1 MTLANLRREY
11 MQHGLR
17 ESDCAADPMQQF
29 RLWMDQALTT
39 DLTEPAAITLATC
52 TPDGRPSARIVLL
65 KGIDARGFVFFTNYD
80 SRKGKELAA
89 NSRAAIVCFW
99 PELER
104 QIRAEGSVEKIT
116 PEESDAYHR
125 SRPRGS
131 QLGAWTSYQSE
142 VIPGREIL
150 EERLR
155 DLEARFGEGEIPRPP
170 HWGGFRLIPE
180 VIEFWQGRP
189 NRLHDR
195 IRYRRLESGEWLRER
210 LSP

>member
-1 MTLANLRREY
+1 MTLANLRRDY

-17 ESDCAADPMQQF
+17 ESDCLPDPIQQF
-29 RLWMDQALTT
+29 RQWMDQALAA
-39 DLTEPAAITLATC
+39 DLPEPAAMTLATC

-65 KGIDARGFVFFTNYD
+65 KGIDARGFVFFTNYE
-80 SRKGKELAA
+80 SRKGKELTA
-89 NSRAAIVCFW
+89 NPRAAIVSFW

-104 QIRAEGSVEKIT
+104 QIRVEGTVEKIT
-116 PEESDAYHR
+116 PEDSDAYHQT
-125 SRPRGS
+125 RPRGG

-142 VIPGREIL
+142 VIRGREVL
-150 EERLR
+150 EARLR
-155 DLEARFGEGEIPRPP
+155 ELEARFGDGEIPRPQ
-170 HWGGFRLIPE
+170 HWGGFRLLPE

-195 IRYRRLESGEWLRER
+195 IRYRHLESGEWRMER

>member
-1 MTLANLRREY
+1 RREY

-17 ESDCAADPMQQF
+17 ENDCAADPMQQF
-29 RLWMDQALTT
+29 RQWLDQALAAA
-39 DLTEPAAITLATC
+39 LTEATALTLATC
-52 TPDGRPSARIVLL
+52 TLDGRPSARIVLL
-65 KGIDARGFVFFTNYD
+65 KGIDERGFVFFTNYD

-89 NSRAAIVCFW
+89 NPRAALVCFW
-99 PELER
+99 ADLER
-104 QIRAEGSVEKIT
+104 QIRIEGRVEKIT

-125 SRPRGS
+125 TRPRGS

-142 VIPGREIL
+142 VIAGREVL

-155 DLEARFGEGEIPRPP
+155 ELEARFGDGEVPRPP
-170 HWGGFRLIPE
+170 HWGGYRLVPE

-195 IRYRRLESGEWLRER
+195 IRYRRLDSGQWVMER
-210 LSP
+210 LAP